1 MNENRLTMQTLHL
14 NLKAEYFDQIA
25 DGSKT
30 HEYRLCTPFWEKR
43 LAGKTFDRIEVKKG
57 YPKRGDPDRTI
68 VKPWRGLEQGDFL
81 RWRLHSQLTLIEAP
95 TRASMSMITAGRRTY
110 QT

>member
-68 VKPWRGLEQGDFL
+68 VKPWRGLERQ
-81 RWRLHSQLTLIEAP
+81 
-95 TRASMSMITAGRRTY
+95 MIRHPHFGNKSVLVFAIRVN
-110 QT
+110 

>member
-1 MNENRLTMQTLHL
+1 MDENRLTMQTLHL

-43 LAGKTFDRIEVKKG
+43 LAGRTFDHIEVKKG
-57 YPKRGDPDRTI
+57 YPKRGDLDRTI
-68 VKPWRGLEQGDFL
+68 VKPWRGLE
-81 RWRLHSQLTLIEAP
+81 R
-95 TRASMSMITAGRRTY
+95 
-110 QT
+110 QTIVHPHFGSTPVLVFAIRVN

>member
-43 LAGKTFDRIEVKKG
+43 LAGRTFDRIEVKKG

-68 VKPWRGLEQGDFL
+68 VKPWRGFE
-81 RWRLHSQLTLIEAP
+81 R
-95 TRASMSMITAGRRTY
+95 
-110 QT
+110 QTISHPHFGSTPVLVFAIRVN